1 MEVLKS
7 GDVPALVTNIEVM
20 NILSKRIERR
30 HEDAT
35 ASEENDVNEN
45 KGNPKLRHRDFIEE
59 KLLEYLHT
67 TPCANVNIQQMPTL
81 ISKLM
86 GGSSTN
92 ETAEYIEAEGNG
104 EDVEPKH
111 FDDCGEGYNLMDAE
125 ILQILNLMPT
135 EKVES
140 HLMIEQLEN
149 RLDDDRQDQM
159 LQLISEYSGNNA
171 YTDALEEE
179 IVEEEL

>member
-35 ASEENDVNEN
+35 ASEENDFNEK

-67 TPCANVNIQQMPTL
+67 TPCANVDIEQMPTL

-86 GGSSTN
+86 GGTN
-92 ETAEYIEAEGNG
+92 ETAESIEAEGNG
-104 EDVEPKH
+104 EDAEPKH
-111 FDDCGEGYNLMDAE
+111 LDDGVKGYNLMDAE

-135 EKVES
+135 EKVEA

-149 RLDDDRQDQM
+149 RVDDDRQDQM

-171 YTDALEEE
+171 DADADALEEE